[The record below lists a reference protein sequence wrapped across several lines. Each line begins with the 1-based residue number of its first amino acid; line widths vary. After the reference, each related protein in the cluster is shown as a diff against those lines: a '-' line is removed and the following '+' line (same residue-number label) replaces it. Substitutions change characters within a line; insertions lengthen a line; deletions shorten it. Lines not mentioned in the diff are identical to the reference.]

1 LFWGLFGAVAP
12 DMDYLYLGL
21 FDSLNQNHH
30 LYLTHY
36 PFFWITL
43 LLLSVLWL
51 NLNRHSQNPVSAVLF
66 SLGGLCHM
74 FLDTIA
80 NQIYWLAPRSYVSFG
95 LDELFETYA
104 PSIEQN
110 IPNWEYIFEYIII
123 VWALYLYLE
132 HHWRSRML
140 THSKDEA

>member
-1 LFWGLFGAVAP
+1 MFWGLFGAIAP
-12 DMDYLYLGL
+12 DTDYLYLEL

-30 LYLTHY
+30 SYFTHY

-51 NLNRHSQNPVSAVLF
+51 NLNRHSQNPVMAVLF

-74 FLDTIA
+74 VLDTIA
-80 NQIYWLAPRSYVSFG
+80 NQIYWLAPRTYDSFG
-95 LDELFETYA
+95 LEMLFRAYA
-104 PSIEQN
+104 PALTQN
-110 IPNWEYIFEYIII
+110 TPDWEYIIEYIII

-132 HHWRSRML
+132 HHWRARVP
-140 THSKDEA
+140 THSK